1 MQSRSMPKDE
11 QRNASRVDV
20 SLPARWEGVLE
31 SRAATI
37 TNLSVSGCFVLSG
50 GKVGPAELIRLEI
63 YLSDDEPVYLWGEV
77 VDQADEIGFAV
88 RFTSAGDEDHARLVR
103 FIQTLRAP
111 Q

>member
-1 MQSRSMPKDE
+1 MPRDE

-20 SLPARWEGVLE
+20 SLPVRWEGVLE
-31 SRAATI
+31 SSAATI

-50 GKVGPAELIRLEI
+50 GNVGPAELIRLEI
-63 YLSDDEPVYLWGEV
+63 YLPDDEPVYLWGEV

-88 RFTSAGDEDHARLVR
+88 RFTSAGDEGHARLAR
-103 FIQTLRAP
+103 FVQTLRAP

>member
-1 MQSRSMPKDE
+1 MPRDQ

-20 SLPARWEGVLE
+20 NLLARWEGLLE

-50 GKVGPAELIRLEI
+50 GKVQPGELIRLEI
-63 YLSDDEPVYLWGEV
+63 YLPDDEPIYLWGEV
-77 VDQADEIGFAV
+77 VDEADEIGFAA
-88 RFTSAGDEDHARLVR
+88 RFTSTEDEDHARLVR
-103 FIQTLRAP
+103 FIQTLNSS

>member
-1 MQSRSMPKDE
+1 MPRDE

-20 SLPARWEGVLE
+20 NLLARWEGVLE

-50 GKVGPAELIRLEI
+50 GNVGPAELIRLEI
-63 YLSDDEPVYLWGEV
+63 YLPDDEPVYLWGEV
-77 VDQADEIGFAV
+77 VDEADEIGFAA
-88 RFTSAGDEDHARLVR
+88 RFTSTEDEDYSRLVR
-103 FIQTLRAP
+103 FIQTLSAP